1 MLTVT
6 HVTVIRSVTEA
17 LFRARP
23 ARFLLSCRPKVSA
36 QFLSY
41 RCFSCR
47 RRVSSSWQCFLGST
61 GEQDSPAIPRV
72 GARFFVAAPPGFSP
86 SRVSVVPTEEQV
98 TTPPSPDIGKLS
110 VMETTVPTPLT
121 PPWCILVCK
130 LQELW
135 YTQASRNT
143 PISHRGWE
151 AEGTLVY
158 TGISEAATATVA
170 ASPVTLLCS
179 ILRAPPTH
187 KKTVQKKKPLCFWA
201 GSSTDQA
208 WTTEHK
214 KKNPKREE
222 KQSSSFASR

>member
-6 HVTVIRSVTEA
+6 RVTVIHSVTEA

-36 QFLSY
+36 QFLSS
-41 RCFSCR
+41 RCVSCR
-47 RRVSSSWQCFLGST
+47 RRVSSSQQCFLGST

-86 SRVSVVPTEEQV
+86 SRVSIVPTEEQV

-135 YTQASRNT
+135 YTQASRNK

-187 KKTVQKKKPLCFWA
+187 KKTVQKKPLSFWA